1 MKKLSGLSTDYEG
14 RCGNCHKFFGEG
26 DLYCR
31 YCGTKAGE
39 GRYEPYDDIMQC
51 VYGPPPTERLHTCN
65 ECGYSWK
72 SWAMIDNERYCP
84 KCGGA
89 VTAAETGDPLF
100 KEETGGTDMSVKVY
114 IDGQEGTTGLKI
126 LERFEGRNDIEIIK
140 ISEELRKDPAER
152 ARLINSADYVFLCLP
167 DDASREAVSF
177 IDKDN
182 DHVRIIDAST
192 AHRTNPDWAYGF
204 PELSPA
210 HRAKIESSNRVAVP
224 GCYASG
230 FNSIVYPLVAN
241 GIIPADYPVF
251 AYATSGYSGA
261 GKKAIA
267 VYEGDDK
274 PFEFNS
280 PRQYALSQAHKHL
293 PEMQKI
299 SGLTYKPMFNPMV
312 CDYFSGMVVSVPI
325 QTRTLP
331 KAYTPAEIHEMYA
344 KHYAGAKLVEVMPLM
359 SADEQKSFF
368 LASNTLSGQ
377 NKLQVFVFGSDEQI
391 LLCARLDNLGKGAS
405 GAAVQC
411 LNIMMGIDETTG
423 LV

>member
-1 MKKLSGLSTDYEG
+1 
-14 RCGNCHKFFGEG
+14 
-26 DLYCR
+26 
-31 YCGTKAGE
+31 
-39 GRYEPYDDIMQC
+39 
-51 VYGPPPTERLHTCN
+51 
-65 ECGYSWK
+65 
-72 SWAMIDNERYCP
+72 MI
-84 KCGGA
+84 
-89 VTAAETGDPLF
+89 
-100 KEETGGTDMSVKVY
+100 KVY

-126 LERFEGRNDIEIIK
+126 LERFEGRNDIELIR
-140 ISEELRKDPAER
+140 ISDEKRKDPAER

-167 DDASREAVSF
+167 DEASREAVSF
-177 IDKDN
+177 VDN

-204 PELSPA
+204 PELSPE
-210 HRAKIESSNRVAVP
+210 HREKIKTSNRVAVP

-230 FNSIVYPLVAN
+230 FAAVVYPLVKN

-274 PFEFNS
+274 PYEFNS
-280 PRQYALSQAHKHL
+280 PRQYALSQQHKHL
-293 PEMQKI
+293 PEMQAV
-299 SGLTYKPMFNPMV
+299 SGLTHKPMFNPMV

-325 QTRTLP
+325 QTRTLNSSVTA
-331 KAYTPAEIHEMYA
+331 KQVHEMYA
-344 KHYAGAKLVEVMPLM
+344 KHYEGAKMVEVMPLM

-368 LASNTLSGQ
+368 LASNTLSGI
-377 NKLQVFVFGSDEQI
+377 NKLQVFVFGNDEQI

-411 LNIMMGIDETTG
+411 LNIMMGIDETAG

>member
-1 MKKLSGLSTDYEG
+1 
-14 RCGNCHKFFGEG
+14 
-26 DLYCR
+26 
-31 YCGTKAGE
+31 
-39 GRYEPYDDIMQC
+39 
-51 VYGPPPTERLHTCN
+51 
-65 ECGYSWK
+65 
-72 SWAMIDNERYCP
+72 
-84 KCGGA
+84 
-89 VTAAETGDPLF
+89 
-100 KEETGGTDMSVKVY
+100 MSVKVY

-126 LERFEGRNDIEIIK
+126 LERFKDRKDIELIR
-140 ISEELRKDPAER
+140 ISEEKRKDPAER

-167 DDASREAVSF
+167 DAASIEAVSF

-210 HRAKIESSNRVAVP
+210 HREKIKTSNRVAVP

-230 FNSIVYPLVAN
+230 FASIVYPLVSN
-241 GIIPADYPVF
+241 GIIPDDFPVF

-267 VYEGDDK
+267 VYESDDK

-280 PRQYALSQAHKHL
+280 PRQYALSQQHKHL
-293 PEMQKI
+293 PEMQAV
-299 SGLTYKPMFNPMV
+299 SGLKFKPMFNPMV
-312 CDYFSGMVVSVPI
+312 CDYFSGMVVSVPL
-325 QTRTLP
+325 QTRMLDKKVT
-331 KAYTPAEIHEMYA
+331 AEEVHAMYA
-344 KHYAGAKLVEVMPLM
+344 KHYAGANMVEVMPLM
-359 SADEQKSFF
+359 SADEQKAFF

-377 NKLQVFVFGSDEQI
+377 NKMQVFVFGNDEQI
-391 LLCARLDNLGKGAS
+391 LLCSRLDNLGKGAS

-423 LV
+423 LI